1 MEIIGRTN
9 EQHVFNLLLASQ
21 SPEFLAVY
29 GRRRVGKTF
38 LIKEF
43 FQKEFIFYIS
53 GAANATKKEQL
64 ENFQATLIAY
74 SKYPYTLAK
83 NWSEAFRQLIHLA
96 ENSHKRGKKVIFIDE
111 LPWFD
116 TPRSGFITGLEY
128 FWNTWAS
135 SRPDILLIA
144 CGSATSWMLNNLLKN
159 RGGLHNR
166 VTRRMALEPFTL
178 GECEAY
184 FKSKKIVF
192 DRKSIIDIYMAFG
205 GIPYYLNLFEKGLSV
220 TQNINNLC
228 FAKNA
233 ALKDE
238 FSVMLSSLFKRSENH
253 LEIMQAL
260 AKKRCGLTRDEIVEA
275 TSLQGGGLTAILE
288 ELEQCGYI
296 NVYDAYRKKSKEKL
310 YQLIDFYSLFYLN
323 FISKRKG
330 KDPELWTKN
339 IESATRRAW
348 SGYAFEQVCLAHIT
362 QIRRKLGIAG
372 VVNYA
377 ASWRSKKVA
386 KGAQIDLLLD
396 RNDNVINIC
405 EMKYSQGEYVI
416 DKDAYANIRN
426 KRTAFIAETKSRK
439 TVHLTFIT
447 PYGVFPNEYREHIQ
461 SEVTMDDLF

>member
-1 MEIIGRTN
+1 MHHRT
-9 EQHVFNLLLASQ
+9 HNL
-21 SPEFLAVY
+21 PN
-29 GRRRVGKTF
+29 VGKKCEIWQVIETEK
-38 LIKEF
+38 LPKVGIKYEIW
-43 FQKEFIFYIS
+43 QKI
-53 GAANATKKEQL
+53 
-64 ENFQATLIAY
+64 
-74 SKYPYTLAK
+74 
-83 NWSEAFRQLIHLA
+83 
-96 ENSHKRGKKVIFIDE
+96 
-111 LPWFD
+111 
-116 TPRSGFITGLEY
+116 
-128 FWNTWAS
+128 
-135 SRPDILLIA
+135 
-144 CGSATSWMLNNLLKN
+144 
-159 RGGLHNR
+159 
-166 VTRRMALEPFTL
+166 
-178 GECEAY
+178 
-184 FKSKKIVF
+184 KS
-192 DRKSIIDIYMAFG
+192 
-205 GIPYYLNLFEKGLSV
+205 
-220 TQNINNLC
+220 
-228 FAKNA
+228 KNA